1 MKFALCELSSQF
13 VKDLTSLGVN
23 SHAIRMKGATPI
35 MFYRHALRP
44 LLFSLDPE
52 FAHERALEMLS
63 SAVKLPFA
71 GSHQAFTHSK
81 LRTTV
86 AGIEFPNPVGLAAGC
101 DKNARA
107 LPIWPRFG
115 FGFVETGTIT
125 AQPQP
130 GNPRPRVFRM
140 PEHQALVNRLGF
152 NSDGSTVVASRLAR
166 LRRARPLAVPLGIN
180 IGKTKIVTG
189 EEATLDDY
197 RTSCRRLEP
206 FADFLVVNVSSP
218 NTPGLRE
225 WQEKHK
231 LRALLCALM
240 AESAELQTAST
251 SAGESNAKGLVA
263 SPPGE
268 TVANR
273 DQTVAVSS
281 IRKPLFLKISPDMAN
296 EDMDDVVEVAL
307 DVGIAGI
314 IATNTTVGRGN
325 LSSRINE
332 TGGMSGRPLR
342 DRANEVMRYL
352 YRNTKGRL
360 TLVGVGGISSAQDA
374 YERMLSGASLIQFYT
389 ALVYEGPTLPR
400 TINEGLLKLMERDG
414 VNNVAD
420 LVGAGV

>member
-1 MKFALCELSSQF
+1 
-13 VKDLTSLGVN
+13 
-23 SHAIRMKGATPI
+23 
-35 MFYRHALRP
+35 
-44 LLFSLDPE
+44 
-52 FAHERALEMLS
+52 
-63 SAVKLPFA
+63 
-71 GSHQAFTHSK
+71 
-81 LRTTV
+81 
-86 AGIEFPNPVGLAAGC
+86 
-101 DKNARA
+101 
-107 LPIWPRFG
+107 
-115 FGFVETGTIT
+115 
-125 AQPQP
+125 
-130 GNPRPRVFRM
+130 
-140 PEHQALVNRLGF
+140 
-152 NSDGSTVVASRLAR
+152 
-166 LRRARPLAVPLGIN
+166 
-180 IGKTKIVTG
+180 VTG

-263 SPPGE
+263 SPSGE

-281 IRKPLFLKISPDMAN
+281 TRKPLFLKISPDMAN